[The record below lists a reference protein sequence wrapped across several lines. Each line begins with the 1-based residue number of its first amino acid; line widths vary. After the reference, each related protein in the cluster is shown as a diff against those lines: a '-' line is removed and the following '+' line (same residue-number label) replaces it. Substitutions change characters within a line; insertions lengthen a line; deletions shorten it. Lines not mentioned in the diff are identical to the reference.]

1 MASQKV
7 NVVFD
12 RKKVAEKRGQG
23 IVEMQVYLSR
33 RERKYIPIG
42 KCSPDEL
49 DDYLSSRDV
58 KNEIKRCNDIISA
71 MLLFND
77 EMTVQQFDG
86 YYLGKRKSKSN
97 NLYKGTDQATNFI
110 IYLKESIDKER
121 FSDGTRKHKIC
132 TLEAVKRF
140 GKIKTFADLTPKNI
154 LEFDEWLHDGSRTDV
169 SVHTYHKHLR
179 KVTRYLRMADMI
191 PVDPYERVKLSRGK
205 SKERQ
210 PLTEDELDKLR
221 AIKLTEPLDH
231 VRDLFIFAAYTGLAY
246 CDVQVFNFDQMTEKI
261 GNIYYID
268 GERLKTGTKFFTPIL
283 TPAME
288 VLKKYDY
295 NLPKITNQ
303 KGNEYL
309 HLIQHAMGLR
319 KSLTFHVA
327 RHSFATLAISHGVP
341 IEDVARM
348 LGHEDIRTTQIYAK
362 ILKSTINE
370 YSTKLQDSIK

>member
-140 GKIKTFADLTPKNI
+140 GKIRTFADLTPKNI

-221 AIKLTEPLDH
+221 AIKFTEPMDH

-362 ILKSTINE
+362 ILKTTINE
-370 YSTKLQDSIK
+370 YSTLLEKVIK

>member
-7 NVVFD
+7 TVVFD

-140 GKIKTFADLTPKNI
+140 GKIRTFADLTPKNI

-362 ILKSTINE
+362 ILKSTINQ
-370 YSTKLQDSIK
+370 YSTLLEKVIK

>member
-221 AIKLTEPLDH
+221 AIKFTEPMDH

-362 ILKSTINE
+362 ILKSTINQ
-370 YSTKLQDSIK
+370 YSTLLEKVIK

>member
-140 GKIKTFADLTPKNI
+140 GKIRTFADLTPKNI

-179 KVTRYLRMADMI
+179 KMTRYLRMADMI

>member
-7 NVVFD
+7 TVVFD
-12 RKKVAEKRGQG
+12 RKKVTEKRGKG
-23 IVEMQVYLSR
+23 IIEMQVYLSR

-42 KCSPDEL
+42 KCSLDEL
-49 DDYLSSRDV
+49 EDYLSSRDV

-71 MLLFND
+71 MLLFDD
-77 EMTVQQFDG
+77 EMTVQQFDS
-86 YYLGKRKSKSN
+86 YYLGKKKSRSS
-97 NLYKGTDQATNFI
+97 NLYKGTDQTINFI
-110 IYLKESIDKER
+110 IYMKESIDKEK
-121 FSDGTRKHKIC
+121 FSIGTHKHKIC
-132 TLEAVKRF
+132 TWEAVKRF
-140 GKIKTFADLTPKNI
+140 GKIKTFADLTPKHI

-191 PVDPYERVKLSRGK
+191 PADPYERVKLSRGK

-210 PLTEDELDKLR
+210 PLTEDELNKLR
-221 AIKLTEPLDH
+221 TIKLSEPMDH
-231 VRDLFIFAAYTGLAY
+231 VRDLFIFSAYTGLAY

-283 TPAME
+283 NPAME

-309 HLIQHAMGLR
+309 HLIQHAMELR

-362 ILKSTINE
+362 ILKTTINQ
-370 YSTKLQDSIK
+370 YSTKLQNSIK

>member
-140 GKIKTFADLTPKNI
+140 GKIRTFADLTPKNI

-221 AIKLTEPLDH
+221 AIKFTEPMDH

-288 VLKKYDY
+288 VLKKYNY

-362 ILKSTINE
+362 ILKTTINQ

>member
-7 NVVFD
+7 TVVFD

-49 DDYLSSRDV
+49 EDYLSSRDV
-58 KNEIKRCNDIISA
+58 RNEIKRCNDIISA
-71 MLLFND
+71 MLLFDD
-77 EMTVQQFDG
+77 EMTVQQFDS
-86 YYLGKRKSKSN
+86 YYLGKKKSRSS
-97 NLYKGTDQATNFI
+97 NLYKGTDQTTNFI
-110 IYLKESIDKER
+110 IYMKESIDKEK
-121 FSDGTRKHKIC
+121 FSTGTHKHKIC
-132 TLEAVKRF
+132 TWEAVKRF
-140 GKIKTFADLTPKNI
+140 GKIKTFADLTPKHI

-191 PVDPYERVKLSRGK
+191 PADPYERVKLSRGK

-210 PLTEDELDKLR
+210 PLTEDELNKLR
-221 AIKLTEPLDH
+221 TIKLSEPMDH
-231 VRDLFIFAAYTGLAY
+231 VRDLFIFSAYTGLAY
-246 CDVQVFNFDQMTEKI
+246 CDVQVFNFEQMTEKI
-261 GNIYYID
+261 GKIYYID

-283 TPAME
+283 NPAME
-288 VLKKYDY
+288 ILKKYDY

-327 RHSFATLAISHGVP
+327 R
-341 IEDVARM
+341 M

>member
-97 NLYKGTDQATNFI
+97 NLYKGTDQATNFL

-362 ILKSTINE
+362 ILKTTINE

>member
-1 MASQKV
+1 MANQKV
-7 NVVFD
+7 SVVFD

-49 DDYLSSRDV
+49 EDYLSSRDV
-58 KNEIKRCNDIISA
+58 RNEIKRCNDIISA
-71 MLLFND
+71 MHLFDD
-77 EMTVQQFDG
+77 EMTVQQFDS
-86 YYLGKRKSKSN
+86 YYLGKKRSRSS
-97 NLYKGTDQATNFI
+97 NLYKGTDQTTNFI
-110 IYLKESIDKER
+110 IYMKESIDKEK
-121 FSDGTRKHKIC
+121 FSTGTHKHKIC
-132 TLEAVKRF
+132 TWEAVKRF
-140 GKIKTFADLTPKNI
+140 GKIKTFADLTPKHI

-191 PVDPYERVKLSRGK
+191 PADPYERVKLSRGK

-210 PLTEDELDKLR
+210 PLTEDELDRLR
-221 AIKLTEPLDH
+221 AIKLTEPMDH

-261 GNIYYID
+261 DNIYYID

-283 TPAME
+283 NPAME

-362 ILKSTINE
+362 ILKTTINQ
-370 YSTKLQDSIK
+370 YSTKLQNSIK

>member
-1 MASQKV
+1 MANQKV
-7 NVVFD
+7 SVVFD

-49 DDYLSSRDV
+49 EDYLSSRDV

-71 MLLFND
+71 MLLFDD
-77 EMTVQQFDG
+77 EMTVQQFES
-86 YYLGKRKSKSN
+86 YYLSKKKSRSN
-97 NLYKGTDQATNFI
+97 NFYKGTDQATNFI

-191 PVDPYERVKLSRGK
+191 PADPYERVKLSRGK

-221 AIKLTEPLDH
+221 TIKLSEPMDH
-231 VRDLFIFAAYTGLAY
+231 VRDLFIFSAYTGLAY
-246 CDVQVFNFDQMTEKI
+246 CDVQVFNFELMTEKI
-261 GNIYYID
+261 GKIYYID

-283 TPAME
+283 NPAME

-309 HLIQHAMGLR
+309 HLIQHAMGLH

-362 ILKSTINE
+362 ILKTTINQ
-370 YSTKLQDSIK
+370 YSTLLQKAIK

>member
-86 YYLGKRKSKSN
+86 YYLGKRKSRSN

-140 GKIKTFADLTPKNI
+140 GKIRTFADLTPKNI

-221 AIKLTEPLDH
+221 AIKLTEPMDH

-309 HLIQHAMGLR
+309 HLIQHAMGLH

>member
-140 GKIKTFADLTPKNI
+140 GKIRTFADLTPKNI

-362 ILKSTINE
+362 ILKSTINQ
-370 YSTKLQDSIK
+370 YSTLLEKVIK

>member
-221 AIKLTEPLDH
+221 AIKLTEPMDH

-268 GERLKTGTKFFTPIL
+268 GKRLKTGTKFFTPIL

>member
-140 GKIKTFADLTPKNI
+140 GKIRTFADLTPKNI

-221 AIKLTEPLDH
+221 AIKFTEPMDH

-288 VLKKYDY
+288 VLKKYNY

-362 ILKSTINE
+362 ILKTTINE